1 MTWRAILLLEH
12 SQQATAEISAWRT
25 ERGYAVLVA
34 GDGADAIKLTAEG
47 PTDLLVFEALGD
59 VSVVRVPDDCDQSTD
74 SSDGLDL
81 LDTFRSHLPGAD
93 VAHQQYR
100 HGGLMID
107 FDGRHVVRDG
117 QDVAVTRHE
126 LAVLAYLALHAGK
139 RRTVAEIFEAVWG
152 RPFSSEA
159 AYVWTYI
166 RRLRR
171 KVEPDPRRPVYLSSR
186 GGLGYF
192 LPPPDDSANC

>member
-1 MTWRAILLLEH
+1 MRRREFFGLVGGAAFTWSLVARA
-12 SQQATAEISAWRT
+12 QQATLPVVGFLNSASAE
-25 ERGYAVLVA
+25 GYAA
-34 GDGADAIKLTAEG
+34 MADA
-47 PTDLLVFEALGD
+47 FEK
-59 VSVVRVPDDCDQSTD
+59 
-74 SSDGLDL
+74 GLKEA
-81 LDTFRSHLPGAD
+81 GYA
-93 VAHQQYR
+93 
-100 HGGLMID
+100 
-107 FDGRHVVRDG
+107 DG
-117 QDVAVTRHE
+117 QNVAVTRHE

-171 KVEPDPRRPVYLSSR
+171 KVEPDPRRPVYLLSR